1 MRKLFA
7 FLLVAAIA
15 VPAWGQF
22 VGLDQQHKPE
32 GVGLTPTVGDREG
45 VLAFEPATTTPGDTI
60 KTWSIFVRG
69 ARRIVWRVTGSD
81 TTAAAPCSLVNVFV
95 SNSTGPPG
103 SITSRNATAV
113 GWTVNDYVS
122 GGIVGLVNVNGA
134 AQDAA
139 GQGGAQVE
147 AICGGGVLRSSW
159 DFALLVITRKSGAVG
174 AFDSLRVTAWTQAD

>member
-1 MRKLFA
+1 VRKIFVL
-7 FLLVAAIA
+7 LLVAAVA
-15 VPAWGQF
+15 VPAWAQF

-32 GVGLTPTVGDREG
+32 DVGLTPTVGDREG
-45 VLAFEPATTTPGDTI
+45 VLAFEPVTTTPGDTI
-60 KTWSIFVRG
+60 KTWSVFVRG

-95 SNSTGPPG
+95 SNSTGPPA
-103 SITSRNATAV
+103 SISSRNATTV

-122 GGIVGLVNVNGA
+122 GGVVGLVNANGA

-159 DFALLVITRKSGAVG
+159 DFSLLVLTRKSGAAG
-174 AFDSLRVTAWTQAD
+174 AFDSLRVTNWVQWD